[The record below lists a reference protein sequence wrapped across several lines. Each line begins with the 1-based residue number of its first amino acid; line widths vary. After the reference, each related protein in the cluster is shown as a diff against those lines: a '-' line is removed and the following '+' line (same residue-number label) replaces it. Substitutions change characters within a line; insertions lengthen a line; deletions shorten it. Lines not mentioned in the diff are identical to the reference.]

1 MVSLKCFRGKSPSA
15 CTGQEPVTSIAG
27 PGLGMLNKAR
37 GSQPAQSS
45 VGGDGQLGSQLVA
58 THRSRADSGARAAG
72 VLVQCP
78 YCLNGPT

>member
-1 MVSLKCFRGKSPSA
+1 MEGGDAGLLEVLQREKPQCLH
-15 CTGQEPVTSIAG
+15 G
-27 PGLGMLNKAR
+27 PGACH
-37 GSQPAQSS
+37 QSS

-72 VLVQCP
+72 VLMQCP